1 MEISANKSTTLV
13 PAWNDTAVGLMWL
26 ESGNWTIRVEVEEG
40 EEGVLGDVG
49 GDAESGE
56 IDKRELGEIPGIWWG
71 DLKGFAYC

>member
-1 MEISANKSTTLV
+1 
-13 PAWNDTAVGLMWL
+13 MWL
-26 ESGNWTIRVEVEEG
+26 ESGNWTISVEVEEG

-71 DLKGFAYC
+71 DLKSFAYC